1 MSHISEIVAFAQSDP
16 NKKYR
21 EIVISTTPN
30 FQAQRI
36 AQDTGIQVRG
46 ARKILTTDG
55 VRHAYSTHG
64 NTLLENQR
72 NQIGITDTDFEF
84 LPEIVNNPD
93 KVEIGNNKK
102 GDKSIIF
109 IKWINKKVYYIAMV
123 YSGKDLFF
131 ATMYIKPNK

>member
-16 NKKYR
+16 KKEYR
-21 EIVISTTPN
+21 EIVISTMPN

-46 ARKILTTDG
+46 AKKILTTDG
-55 VRHAYSTHG
+55 IRHAHSTHS
-64 NTLLENQR
+64 NASLESKR
-72 NQIGITDTDFEF
+72 NQIGITDADFEF
-84 LPEIVNNPD
+84 MPEIVNNFD
-93 KVEIGNNKK
+93 RVEIGNNKR
-102 GDKSIIF
+102 GDKSIVF
-109 IKWINKKVYYIAMV
+109 IKWMNKRLYHIAMV